1 VRRSRKS
8 PQARLWLPAW
18 PRWPAQAW
26 PRRSAPRQRGSP
38 SQRSQ
43 ACSPPPSPQALWSVV
58 ILGVVCT
65 ALAFI
70 VFFALIG
77 EVGPNRATVI
87 TYVNPAVAVALGV
100 KLLGEPFT
108 LSIAAGFALIALGSF
123 LGTRRARPGSDPQP
137 LGATASPGSSSAADG
152 R

>member
-1 VRRSRKS
+1 VVEVALVVVGYAVGAMLI
-8 PQARLWLPAW
+8 ARLRAVPTIAVVASSLAIAALAYLPLGLARLPAT
-18 PRWPAQAW
+18 
-26 PRRSAPRQRGSP
+26 
-38 SQRSQ
+38 
-43 ACSPPPSPQALWSVV
+43 PPTPQALWSVV

-100 KLLGEPFT
+100 KLLDEPLT
-108 LSIAAGFALIALGSF
+108 LSIAAGFALIAFGSF
-123 LGTRRARPGSDPQP
+123 LGTRRARQRAAGPEI
-137 LGATASPGSSSAADG
+137 SPA
-152 R
+152 